1 MLCPNCSCKESRVI
15 DSRSFDD
22 GASIKRR
29 RECLE
34 CGARFTTFERREEE
48 PIMVLKRDGHVEPFD
63 RSKLLKS
70 LLSATAKR
78 NVSLHTLE
86 AFVDM
91 VENDIRNTYRGPIP
105 SSSLGD
111 QVLIRL
117 GDLDKVAYIRFASV
131 YKDFK
136 DIDELREEL
145 EHLTETA
152 ADAAVTAD
160 MQELEDEVRTS
171 RSNSRSLMRGCL
183 RPPMQIREMP
193 DSTSTRPR
201 TSRCSPESAP

>member
-34 CGARFTTFERREEE
+34 CGTRFTTFERREED

-117 GDLDKVAYIRFASV
+117 VDLDKVAYIRFASV

-145 EHLTETA
+145 ESLTEGV
-152 ADAAVTAD
+152 ADSATGSD
-160 MQELEDEVRTS
+160 IRELEDE
-171 RSNSRSLMRGCL
+171 
-183 RPPMQIREMP
+183 
-193 DSTSTRPR
+193 
-201 TSRCSPESAP
+201 

>member
-34 CGARFTTFERREEE
+34 CGTRFTTFERREEE

-117 GDLDKVAYIRFASV
+117 VDLDKVAYIRFASV

-145 EHLTETA
+145 ENLTEGV
-152 ADAAVTAD
+152 ADSATGSD
-160 MQELEDEVRTS
+160 IRELEDE
-171 RSNSRSLMRGCL
+171 
-183 RPPMQIREMP
+183 
-193 DSTSTRPR
+193 
-201 TSRCSPESAP
+201 

>member
-34 CGARFTTFERREEE
+34 CGTRFTTFERREEE

-117 GDLDKVAYIRFASV
+117 VDLDKVAYIRFASV

-145 EHLTETA
+145 ESLTEGV
-152 ADAAVTAD
+152 ADSATGSD
-160 MQELEDEVRTS
+160 TRELEDE
-171 RSNSRSLMRGCL
+171 
-183 RPPMQIREMP
+183 
-193 DSTSTRPR
+193 
-201 TSRCSPESAP
+201 

>member
-1 MLCPNCSCKESRVI
+1 MLCPSCSCKESKVI
-15 DSRSFDD
+15 DSRSFDE

-34 CGARFTTFERREEE
+34 CGTRFTTFERREEE

-86 AFVDM
+86 AFVDT

-117 GDLDKVAYIRFASV
+117 SDLDKVAYIRFASV

-145 EHLTETA
+145 ETLSESA
-152 ADAAVTAD
+152 EGMLTAD
-160 MQELEDEVRTS
+160 
-171 RSNSRSLMRGCL
+171 
-183 RPPMQIREMP
+183 IK
-193 DSTSTRPR
+193 
-201 TSRCSPESAP
+201 ESYDD

>member
-34 CGARFTTFERREEE
+34 CGTRFTTFERREEE

-91 VENDIRNTYRGPIP
+91 VENDIRNTCRAPIP

-117 GDLDKVAYIRFASV
+117 VDLDKVAYIRFASV

-145 EHLTETA
+145 ESLTEGV
-152 ADAAVTAD
+152 ADSATGSD
-160 MQELEDEVRTS
+160 IRELEDE
-171 RSNSRSLMRGCL
+171 
-183 RPPMQIREMP
+183 
-193 DSTSTRPR
+193 
-201 TSRCSPESAP
+201 

>member
-34 CGARFTTFERREEE
+34 CGTRFTTFERREEE

-117 GDLDKVAYIRFASV
+117 ADLDKVAYIRFASV

-145 EHLTETA
+145 ESLTEGV
-152 ADAAVTAD
+152 ADSATGSD
-160 MQELEDEVRTS
+160 IRELEDE
-171 RSNSRSLMRGCL
+171 
-183 RPPMQIREMP
+183 
-193 DSTSTRPR
+193 
-201 TSRCSPESAP
+201 

>member
-34 CGARFTTFERREEE
+34 CGTRFTTFERREEE

-70 LLSATAKR
+70 LLPATAKR

-117 GDLDKVAYIRFASV
+117 VDLDKVAYIRFASV

-145 EHLTETA
+145 ESLTEGV
-152 ADAAVTAD
+152 ADSATGSD
-160 MQELEDEVRTS
+160 IRELEDE
-171 RSNSRSLMRGCL
+171 
-183 RPPMQIREMP
+183 
-193 DSTSTRPR
+193 
-201 TSRCSPESAP
+201 

>member
-34 CGARFTTFERREEE
+34 CGTRFTTFERREEA

-117 GDLDKVAYIRFASV
+117 VDLDKVAYIRFASV

-145 EHLTETA
+145 ESLTEGV
-152 ADAAVTAD
+152 ADSATGSD
-160 MQELEDEVRTS
+160 IRELEDE
-171 RSNSRSLMRGCL
+171 
-183 RPPMQIREMP
+183 
-193 DSTSTRPR
+193 
-201 TSRCSPESAP
+201 

>member
-34 CGARFTTFERREEE
+34 CGTRFTTFERREEE

-117 GDLDKVAYIRFASV
+117 VDLDKVAYSRFASV

-145 EHLTETA
+145 ESLTEGV
-152 ADAAVTAD
+152 ADSATGSD
-160 MQELEDEVRTS
+160 IRELEDE
-171 RSNSRSLMRGCL
+171 
-183 RPPMQIREMP
+183 
-193 DSTSTRPR
+193 
-201 TSRCSPESAP
+201 

>member
-34 CGARFTTFERREEE
+34 CGTRFTTFERREEE

-117 GDLDKVAYIRFASV
+117 VDLDKVAYIRFASG

-145 EHLTETA
+145 ESLTEGV
-152 ADAAVTAD
+152 ADSATGSD
-160 MQELEDEVRTS
+160 IRELEDE
-171 RSNSRSLMRGCL
+171 
-183 RPPMQIREMP
+183 
-193 DSTSTRPR
+193 
-201 TSRCSPESAP
+201 

>member
-34 CGARFTTFERREEE
+34 CGTRFTTFERREEE

-117 GDLDKVAYIRFASV
+117 VDLDKVAYIRFASV

-136 DIDELREEL
+136 DIAELREEL
-145 EHLTETA
+145 ESLTEGV
-152 ADAAVTAD
+152 ADSATGSD
-160 MQELEDEVRTS
+160 IRELEDE
-171 RSNSRSLMRGCL
+171 
-183 RPPMQIREMP
+183 
-193 DSTSTRPR
+193 
-201 TSRCSPESAP
+201 